1 MMEAPPPAGF
11 FGAASVEEVED
22 YLGYQYALED
32 LRTRGTG
39 RKQERQKMSPAQQ
52 IADVAARMARRQNG

>member
-11 FGAASVEEVED
+11 FGTASVEEVED

-32 LRTRGTG
+32 LRTRSAP
-39 RKQERQKMSPAQQ
+39 RKERQKMSPAQQ
-52 IADVAARMARRQNG
+52 IADVAARMARRQHG